1 MDIHSI
7 ISPLL
12 MILTVVCVCM
22 RSYKDDETAI
32 SEIYVSVITGA
43 VLLLIGIVFLH
54 IVVFTIILNIRVNID
69 NYITPRILFL
79 CLHHYFT
86 LIYSVVVILF
96 IRCENE

>member
-79 CLHHYFT
+79 CLHYYFT
-86 LIYSVVVILF
+86 FIYSVVVILF

>member
-1 MDIHSI
+1 
-7 ISPLL
+7 

-69 NYITPRILFL
+69 NYITPKILFL
-79 CLHHYFT
+79 CLHYYFT
-86 LIYSVVVILF
+86 FIYSVVVILF